1 MDKNGTI
8 VGAQEKFDQREVSF
22 TRLGMGKLGES
33 PKNRWLDE
41 SIDPFWRILY
51 AYTRK
56 ENSLVNHLRKA
67 VDGPIKPEQ
76 TPVENPWETSKTI
89 KDTASFLGADL
100 VGITELNQAY
110 VYSHRGRHTDV
121 EDGRF
126 GEEINNTH
134 KFAIVIGCEMDY
146 ERIKQSPSYFTD
158 AETGRIYAEV
168 AKTAIMLAE
177 YIRELGYPAL
187 AHHFR
192 QEEVIHSAL
201 AVQAGLGELGRCGY
215 VINPLF
221 GPRFR
226 TAVVTTDLPLATDS
240 PIDAGVSEF
249 CEICMK
255 CADNC
260 PVKCIPR
267 GPKTVV
273 RGVEK
278 WAVDG
283 DLCIKFWA
291 ANPSTHLCC
300 ASCMKGC
307 PFNKKN
313 TWYHRTATKIVS
325 RSAAGR
331 RLLLWIDDV
340 FYGK

>member
-1 MDKNGTI
+1 MGKNGKV
-8 VGAQEKFDQREVSF
+8 VGPQDKFDQREVSF
-22 TRLGMGKLGES
+22 TRLGMGRLGEGPRDRWLGES
-33 PKNRWLDE
+33 T
-41 SIDPFWRILY
+41 DPFWRILY

-67 VDGPIKPEQ
+67 VDGPVKPEQ
-76 TPVENPWETSKTI
+76 APVQNPQEMSKII
-89 KDTASFLGADL
+89 KDTASFFGADL
-100 VGITELNQAY
+100 VGITELDQAY
-110 VYSHRGRHTDV
+110 VYSHRGRHTDA
-121 EDGRF
+121 EDGCF

-146 ERIKQSPSYFTD
+146 ERIKESPSYFTD

-168 AKTAIMLAE
+168 AKTSIMLAE
-177 YIRELGYPAL
+177 YIRELGYPAK

-215 VINPLF
+215 VINPVL

-240 PIDAGVSEF
+240 PIDAGISEF
-249 CEICMK
+249 CDICMK

-260 PVKCIPR
+260 PVKCIPK
-267 GPKTVV
+267 GPKKVV

-283 DLCIKFWA
+283 DQCIKFWA
-291 ANPSTHLCC
+291 SKPGKYLCC
-300 ASCMKGC
+300 ASCMRGC
-307 PFNKKN
+307 PFNKRN
-313 TWYHRTATKIVS
+313 TWYHRAATKIAS

-331 RLLLWIDDV
+331 WFLLQIDNI
-340 FYGK
+340 FY